1 MKVKDSVWARAP
13 GGGFD
18 AATITAI
25 DGNCVEILANR
36 KRRTVKLHEVFEREE
51 NMQTKA
57 DCCGLTH
64 LNEANIVANLQA
76 RYEANEIY
84 TFTSAVLLALNPYK
98 PMKHLYTQ
106 AVQKSYHKLP
116 SLHSKPP
123 HPYALADLAYRHLI
137 CDKKNQACVISGE
150 SGAGKTETAKIL
162 MSFLAERSRTAEAQ
176 SAGLQNKIL
185 EGANPILES
194 LGNATTVR
202 NGNSSRFGKYNML
215 GFNPVGNLVGAEVR
229 TYLLE
234 NCRVVAFGKGE
245 RTYHVFYEFLYGHA
259 DPGKFHLEKNKNYAL
274 LTGPN
279 AKPMLR
285 SDAANFTAL
294 QTGFSAI
301 DFDEVQQEAIYRVL
315 AGIIHM
321 GEVQFVPT
329 KGDGCEIKDNQA
341 MEFATEMLGLD
352 LEKLTKILLF
362 REMKVRNGRSNE
374 VFYSPHAPAQAVRA
388 LESLMKMLYKR
399 AFSHV
404 VDHINAA
411 LSNEN
416 AMDNAKHIGILDIY
430 GFEQLQRNSFEQ
442 LCINLA
448 NERLQDFFVE
458 NVLNFEQEL
467 YTKEGLPWEEIQT
480 PDADPVINSLV
491 GILRILDDHGMKAAM
506 NQETSDAKFTA
517 DVHRQYVKPSDKD
530 SVVTGPKR
538 GRAVQNAID
547 ASQGFVVKHYA
558 GEVTYETS
566 GCLDKNNA
574 RLLAAMEC
582 VIRDSTNELTA
593 QLTDEDACDASRVTF
608 TSVAKKYVIDLED
621 LMDTLG
627 SCDLHYVRC
636 YKPNLEQ
643 KPNKFNV
650 GVCQEQLVQSG
661 TVELVKLM
669 HDGYPHRC
677 MFADLK
683 ERFLPVLPKEFSNE
697 DPRMFLEALMFIMDL
712 DKKDWTLGTSRLF
725 LKSGKLAVLDS
736 IKTSADGV
744 PPEMITKLKA
754 FMRRKKLRRCL
765 HAVQLSIWLPKFQ
778 KRIRMQRL
786 FEGLR
791 AACHT
796 YIRLFR
802 WLKRVRSRLRAEQIT
817 QTCMELR
824 STSYRYVRIMR
835 WMDRSVSKIR
845 ARRKARAEELLQC
858 LTRRAMLNVYVKRW
872 MMRVASASMKKKHRR
887 ERAEALLHHVARRAS
902 LNVHMIRWVKKKVRV
917 IRERRAKAQTSLNIL
932 RQRAFL
938 YVHLRRWA
946 RARTCAIRERKQD
959 HADALL
965 MTVVRRALLLVH
977 VRRWTKTTVNKIR
990 QRKRQKAHKLLTI
1003 LAQRALLNTKMRK
1016 FVRKTVSR
1024 IRKRKQD
1031 TCAFLLSEF
1040 ARRALLNLRI
1050 RRYVQKTVSAIR
1062 ERKKQNAWASLAIFS
1077 QRALFHVHVRRWV
1090 RHRANAIRERKRREE
1105 RARVLLAFVSR
1116 RAMLLVQV
1124 RRWTKITVN
1133 AIRERKQQK
1142 AQSLLKILAQR
1153 ALLSMKMKKFVRKTV
1168 SRIRKCKQDKCSF
1181 LLSEF
1186 ARRALLHLRVRRY
1199 VKKTV
1204 SAIRERKKQKARA
1217 SLTIFSQRA
1226 LFHVHVRRWVCRRT
1240 SVIRER
1246 KSREERARVLLAF
1259 VSRRAMLLVHVRR
1272 WTKKTVDAMRGRKRQ
1287 KTQSLLTILAQRA
1300 LLNMTMKTFVRK
1312 TVCRIRAH
1320 KENKCSFLLSEF
1332 ARRALLHLRMRRYVK
1347 KMVSAIRERKKQS
1360 VSSLLTVLA
1369 RRALLYVCVRRHV
1382 RRRLF
1387 VMRDMTTRQLRAD
1400 TRLTAFAR
1408 HALFIA
1414 VLSKWMKRVVSG
1426 MRDDRRERARKLV
1439 DAAIFARRQ
1448 RRERPCMF
1456 LAIFWRR
1463 ALLIVYLRRWLRPT
1477 VLAYRENVAATRR
1490 KKAFGRIS
1498 MLIVYMK
1505 RHIRLR
1511 VEAMRFFEREF
1522 LYAETD
1528 ARIRQSKEKILRC
1541 DALLSCLWRRT
1552 LLVCSLRRFMRT
1564 WQKARAQHLRDQRR
1578 DELLIT
1584 FTRRALLNVE
1594 MRRYVQRC
1602 TRQKLADKIERK
1614 RRLEE
1619 NRRKRLQIVSE
1630 NDMLAEIPRPNMFD
1644 RNFSSFPS
1652 AEESNILQRESVFW
1666 ALEAESRS
1674 LESQDSSDCSTPP
1687 PVSRDR
1693 FTENTN
1699 SRNSTALVP
1708 TCSRNTYCPSA
1719 SSTAPGTAI
1728 CRTRRPTYGGS
1739 DAANML
1745 LMSQAMKRAPS
1756 KRKILNVEPEKEPSD
1771 TASVCYTSPH
1781 Q

>member
-1204 SAIRERKKQKARA
+1204 SAIRERKKQK
-1217 SLTIFSQRA
+1217 
-1226 LFHVHVRRWVCRRT
+1226 
-1240 SVIRER
+1240 
-1246 KSREERARVLLAF
+1246 
-1259 VSRRAMLLVHVRR
+1259 
-1272 WTKKTVDAMRGRKRQ
+1272 
-1287 KTQSLLTILAQRA
+1287 
-1300 LLNMTMKTFVRK
+1300 
-1312 TVCRIRAH
+1312 
-1320 KENKCSFLLSEF
+1320 
-1332 ARRALLHLRMRRYVK
+1332 
-1347 KMVSAIRERKKQS
+1347 

>member
-1062 ERKKQNAWASLAIFS
+1062 ERKKQN
-1077 QRALFHVHVRRWV
+1077 
-1090 RHRANAIRERKRREE
+1090 
-1105 RARVLLAFVSR
+1105 
-1116 RAMLLVQV
+1116 
-1124 RRWTKITVN
+1124 
-1133 AIRERKQQK
+1133 
-1142 AQSLLKILAQR
+1142 
-1153 ALLSMKMKKFVRKTV
+1153 
-1168 SRIRKCKQDKCSF
+1168 
-1181 LLSEF
+1181 
-1186 ARRALLHLRVRRY
+1186 
-1199 VKKTV
+1199 
-1204 SAIRERKKQKARA
+1204 
-1217 SLTIFSQRA
+1217 
-1226 LFHVHVRRWVCRRT
+1226 
-1240 SVIRER
+1240 
-1246 KSREERARVLLAF
+1246 
-1259 VSRRAMLLVHVRR
+1259 
-1272 WTKKTVDAMRGRKRQ
+1272 
-1287 KTQSLLTILAQRA
+1287 
-1300 LLNMTMKTFVRK
+1300 
-1312 TVCRIRAH
+1312 
-1320 KENKCSFLLSEF
+1320 
-1332 ARRALLHLRMRRYVK
+1332 
-1347 KMVSAIRERKKQS
+1347 